1 MNTFTVRTILLVA
14 ALITTSP
21 CVYPQTAAK
30 TAPSATNTPVGRTA
44 SDFTRNTLDGKP
56 IRLSNYRG
64 KLVLLNF
71 WATWCGPCLTEIP
84 RFNNWQIKYA
94 AQGLQ
99 VVGVSMDDN
108 AASVQKAARKLQ
120 FTYPV
125 VMGDEKLGEQ
135 YGGVLGLPISY
146 LIGPDGKVIDRL
158 QGETDLN
165 AFEKRITTL
174 LASQK
179 HSRKTTS

>member
-1 MNTFTVRTILLVA
+1 MKTSTPGAILLATLLA
-14 ALITTSP
+14 ASP
-21 CVYPQTAAK
+21 CVHAQSAAK
-30 TAPSATNTPVGRTA
+30 TAQPAAKSATGRA
-44 SDFTRNTLDGKP
+44 ALDFTRNTLDGKP
-56 IRLSNYRG
+56 VRLSSYRG

-84 RFNNWQIKYA
+84 RFNTWQTKYA
-94 AQGLQ
+94 PQGLQ
-99 VVGVSMDDN
+99 VLGVSMDDD
-108 AASVQKAARKLQ
+108 AAPVQKVARKLQ

-146 LIGPDGKVIDRL
+146 LIGPDGKIIDRL

-165 AFEKRITTL
+165 ALEKRITTL

-179 HSRKTTS
+179 H